1 MVSISC
7 AFEVPAGTLKV
18 HITVCM
24 VRLRFSRRHSS
35 TEQPMKN
42 ARSKP
47 IAYPRDLVGYG
58 KRLPDPKWPD
68 GARLALQ
75 ISLNYEAGGE
85 RSVLHGDGVSE
96 SVLTDIGSR
105 EVKGAR
111 HVLT

>member
-1 MVSISC
+1 MAAEARIKSK
-7 AFEVPAGTLKV
+7 AAG
-18 HITVCM
+18 
-24 VRLRFSRRHSS
+24 
-35 TEQPMKN
+35 
-42 ARSKP
+42 
-47 IAYPRDLVGYG
+47 YPRDLVGYG

-111 HVLT
+111 HVLTESSFEYGSRRGVWRVLLPFCAL